1 MNSNVEC
8 SVAILRTTPG
18 RLARQWSPCERGR
31 LLRIKA
37 DDVYK
42 ETLVRQWSPW
52 KRGRLSGAGVI
63 AYLERG
69 RRERWNEDE
78 EHDFVQGLG
87 FFWSK
92 DEDEE
97 HDFVGGT
104 EGRGVRER
112 ERGRNGVRCDLV
124 WIGWV
129 VQTLLTRGEKERG
142 KWHVTFLPP
151 RRHWGFQES
160 LRCDPPLSSGPP
172 SDPGF
177 KSRVE
182 V

>member
-1 MNSNVEC
+1 M
-8 SVAILRTTPG
+8 
-18 RLARQWSPCERGR
+18 
-31 LLRIKA
+31 
-37 DDVYK
+37 
-42 ETLVRQWSPW
+42 
-52 KRGRLSGAGVI
+52 I

-112 ERGRNGVRCDLV
+112 EREAETGLGVIWSGLV
-124 WIGWV
+124 GWC
-129 VQTLLTRGEKERG
+129 
-142 KWHVTFLPP
+142 
-151 RRHWGFQES
+151 RHF
-160 LRCDPPLSSGPP
+160 
-172 SDPGF
+172 
-177 KSRVE
+177 
-182 V
+182 